1 MQKYTTMM
9 RRSLAWILVVALGVF
24 VGAAGAQ
31 ESELAQIEELMK
43 QKQHEQALER
53 VDGYLAKRPKEPR
66 GRFLKGVILSEQK
79 KVPDA
84 IKVFVELTHDFPELP
99 EPHNNLAV
107 LHAGQGEYE
116 KARAALEMAVR
127 SNPRYAVAYE
137 NLGDVYARMAGQ
149 SYEKAAQLDKANKIA
164 PLKLKAVNDML
175 STASR

>member
-1 MQKYTTMM
+1 MM

-24 VGAAGAQ
+24 VAAAGAQ

-43 QKQHEQALER
+43 QKRHEQALER
-53 VDGYLAKRPKEPR
+53 VDSYLAKRPREPR

>member
-1 MQKYTTMM
+1 M

-24 VGAAGAQ
+24 AGGAGAQ
-31 ESELAQIEELMK
+31 ESELTQIEELLK

-79 KVPDA
+79 KVTDA
-84 IKVFVELTHDFPELP
+84 IKVFFELTHDFPELP

-127 SNPRYAVAYE
+127 ANPRYAVAYE

>member
-1 MQKYTTMM
+1 MM

-24 VGAAGAQ
+24 VAAAGAQ

-53 VDGYLAKRPKEPR
+53 VDSYLAKRPREPR

>member
-1 MQKYTTMM
+1 MM
-9 RRSLAWILVVALGVF
+9 RRSLAWILVVALGALA
-24 VGAAGAQ
+24 GAAGAQ
-31 ESELAQIEELMK
+31 ESELAQIEELIK
-43 QKQHEQALER
+43 KKQHEQALER
-53 VDGYLAKRPKEPR
+53 VDSYLAKRPREPR
-66 GRFLKGVILSEQK
+66 GRFLKGVILSEQM
-79 KVPDA
+79 KVTDA
-84 IKVFVELTHDFPELP
+84 IKVFFELTHDFPELP

-127 SNPRYAVAYE
+127 ANPRYAVAYE

>member
-1 MQKYTTMM
+1 MM
-9 RRSLAWILVVALGVF
+9 RRSLAWILVVALSVF

-53 VDGYLAKRPKEPR
+53 VDSYLAKRPREPR

-127 SNPRYAVAYE
+127 ANPRYAVAYE

>member
-1 MQKYTTMM
+1 M

-53 VDGYLAKRPKEPR
+53 VDSYLAKRPREPR

>member
-1 MQKYTTMM
+1 MM

-53 VDGYLAKRPKEPR
+53 VDSYLAKRPKEPR

-79 KVPDA
+79 KVADA
-84 IKVFVELTHDFPELP
+84 IKVFFELTHDFPELP

-127 SNPRYAVAYE
+127 ANPRYAVAYE